1 MQLLILI
8 LFSDFVLLFK
18 KKKKFFLK
26 LIELGLLSKCVALF
40 TLVVIFSFDAVA
52 LEGISWLYSQG
63 TCQRY

>member
-52 LEGISWLYSQG
+52 LEGIS
-63 TCQRY
+63 